1 MKYLRFYCAH
11 HKYCENPDLKL
22 WKFQSQCLFFFL
34 LCVRVYVCEI
44 GWILQ
49 RKGWELMGWMTCF
62 LCQKKIKKEERDN
75 VGICSVKLP
84 QIEYKERKK
93 FYGKISLTTAEAEHP
108 YP

>member
-1 MKYLRFYCAH
+1 MRNRMDFTEKGMRVDGLG
-11 HKYCENPDLKL
+11 DL
-22 WKFQSQCLFFFL
+22 FL
-34 LCVRVYVCEI
+34 
-44 GWILQ
+44 
-49 RKGWELMGWMTCF
+49 MP
-62 LCQKKIKKEERDN
+62 KIKKKEERDN